1 MEEADQVLR
10 QEDGVEKEEKEGKE
24 GVEEK
29 VEVGRN
35 LTAGLSAEKKL
46 DRKMDDHVVAISRI
60 QELDDEVDQ
69 NMGKDSGAGSSQE
82 IKVDEEEELGRALL
96 SSYSG
101 EEESLEGRGESS
113 VLIPCETLT
122 IIDFFNQYRM
132 KLMERWRRL
141 VAFNRNKE
149 QANASPTEVDS
160 RYCQGVS
167 LCFDNDVDLV
177 VYR

>member
-1 MEEADQVLR
+1 MEELDQVVR
-10 QEDGVEKEEKEGKE
+10 EEEGVEKEEE
-24 GVEEK
+24 

-82 IKVDEEEELGRALL
+82 IKVDEEEEHGRALL

-113 VLIPCETLT
+113 VLIPCETLS
-122 IIDFFNQYRM
+122 NN
-132 KLMERWRRL
+132 RL
-141 VAFNRNKE
+141 F
-149 QANASPTEVDS
+149 QPT
-160 RYCQGVS
+160 
-167 LCFDNDVDLV
+167 
-177 VYR
+177 